1 MSVVMNSNSIGNRQL
16 NCNFR
21 DLNFEIVMHGTAI
34 DYKVLILRHT
44 SNIAC
49 CMIYLWA
56 MIKSIYYY
64 QSPVT
69 GGSEFHSSWNEWWK
83 CISCMSSHV

>member
-1 MSVVMNSNSIGNRQL
+1 MSVGMNSNSIGIRQL
-16 NCNFR
+16 NCDFR
-21 DLNFEIVMHGTAI
+21 DLNFEIVVHGTVL
-34 DYKVLILRHT
+34 DYKVLISHHT

-56 MIKSIYYY
+56 SSMIKSIYYY

-69 GGSEFHSSWNEWWK
+69 GGSEFHSSSWL
-83 CISCMSSHV
+83 